1 MLMLCLGIAVGV
13 MLIVA
18 MIGIPLM
25 ASIALYHHVRHLCMT
40 YIAKDPINNI
50 NHEPHYWT
58 DAAWGAGVVIVT
70 MMVIGVGYATLV
82 AH

>member
-1 MLMLCLGIAVGV
+1 MFVLGIAIYL
-13 MLIVA
+13 MLMVA
-18 MIGIPLM
+18 LIGIPTMLGL
-25 ASIALYHHVRHLCMT
+25 ALYQYLLSLYNT
-40 YIAKDPINNI
+40 YIVRDPINNI

>member
-1 MLMLCLGIAVGV
+1 MLFLGIVICVMLML
-13 MLIVA
+13 A
-18 MIGIPLM
+18 MIGIPMMLGLM
-25 ASIALYHHVRHLCMT
+25 LYQHVMHLYNT
-40 YIAKDPINNI
+40 YIARDPINNI

-70 MMVIGVGYATLV
+70 MMVIGAGYAALV

>member
-1 MLMLCLGIAVGV
+1 MLFLGIIICVMLM
-13 MLIVA
+13 VA
-18 MIGIPLM
+18 LIGIPTMLGL
-25 ASIALYHHVRHLCMT
+25 ALYQHLLSLYNT
-40 YIAKDPINNI
+40 YIARDPINNI

>member
-1 MLMLCLGIAVGV
+1 MLMLFLGIAVGV
-13 MLIVA
+13 MLMVA

-25 ASIALYHHVRHLCMT
+25 VSIALYQHVQHLCST
-40 YIAKDPINNI
+40 YIAKDPIDV

-58 DAAWGAGVVIVT
+58 DAIIGVMVVIMTMIIIGAG
-70 MMVIGVGYATLV
+70 YAALV